1 MRKLVLLVFMV
12 MMTTVFGQEKM
23 KLVSGNFEVLRDQP
37 DVNVEV
43 KFENVLF
50 MKENITEAQYL
61 ENRKKQ
67 VMDNPKKGETAWNEW
82 IGEWEKYKKEN
93 YTDRLIKGLNASGK
107 KEMFKK
113 DGSAKY
119 TLILN
124 TKWVFPGWH
133 AGLIAMP
140 TQMSGN
146 IELVETNNPSVVL
159 ATVELNKYDRFSGMD
174 VTVMEYGRLAAAYE
188 SIGKVLSRQI
198 KRNLK
203 S

>member
-1 MRKLVLLVFMV
+1 MRKLLLLVFMV

-23 KLVSGNFEVLRDQP
+23 KLVSGDFEVLRDQA

-43 KFENVLF
+43 KFEDVLF

-67 VMDNPKKGETAWNEW
+67 VMDNPKRGEAAWNEW

-93 YTDRLIKGLNASGK
+93 YVDRLLKGLNASGK
-107 KEMFKK
+107 KEIFKK
-113 DGSAKY
+113 DSSAKY

-140 TQMSGN
+140 TEMSGN
-146 IELVETNNPSVVL
+146 IQLVETNNPSVVL

-203 S
+203 

>member
-1 MRKLVLLVFMV
+1 MKKLLLLVFIV
-12 MMTTVFGQEKM
+12 IMTTAFGQDKM
-23 KLVSGNFEVLRDQP
+23 KLVSGDFGALKDQTE
-37 DVNVEV
+37 VNVDV

-67 VMDNPKKGETAWNEW
+67 VLDNPKRGLTAWNEW

-93 YTDRLIKGLNASGK
+93 YIDRFLKGLNASSKNMSFK
-107 KEMFKK
+107 KE
-113 DGSAKY
+113 SPAKY

-140 TQMSGN
+140 TAMSGD
-146 IELVETNNPSVVL
+146 IQLVETGNPSVVL

-188 SIGKVLSRQI
+188 SVGKVLARQI
-198 KRNLK
+198 RKNLK
-203 S
+203 

>member
-1 MRKLVLLVFMV
+1 MRKLLLLVFMI

-23 KLVSGNFEVLRDQP
+23 KLVSGDFGVLKDQT

-43 KFENVLF
+43 RFENVLF

-67 VMDNPKKGETAWNEW
+67 VMDNPKRGETAWNEW

-93 YTDRLIKGLNASGK
+93 YVDRFLKGLNASGK
-107 KEMFKK
+107 KEIFKK
-113 DGSAKY
+113 DDSAKY

-124 TKWVFPGWH
+124 TKWIFPGWH
-133 AGLIAMP
+133 AGLVAMP

-146 IELVETNNPSVVL
+146 IQLVETKNPSVIL
-159 ATVELNKYDRFSGMD
+159 ATVQLNKYDRFSGMD

-203 S
+203 

>member
-1 MRKLVLLVFMV
+1 MRKLLLLVFMV

-23 KLVSGNFEVLRDQP
+23 KLVSGDFEVLRDQT

-43 KFENVLF
+43 KFEDVLF

-67 VMDNPKKGETAWNEW
+67 VMDNPKRGEAAWNEW
-82 IGEWEKYKKEN
+82 IGEWDKYKKEN
-93 YTDRLIKGLNASGK
+93 YVDRLLKGLNASGK
-107 KEMFKK
+107 KELFKK
-113 DGSAKY
+113 DSSAKY

-140 TQMSGN
+140 TAMSGN
-146 IELVETNNPSVVL
+146 IQLVETNNPSVVL

-203 S
+203 

>member
-1 MRKLVLLVFMV
+1 MRKLLLLVFMI

-23 KLVSGNFEVLRDQP
+23 KLVSGDFGVLKDQT

-43 KFENVLF
+43 RFENVLF

-67 VMDNPKKGETAWNEW
+67 VMDNPKRGETAWNEW

-93 YTDRLIKGLNASGK
+93 YVDRFLKGLNASGK
-107 KEMFKK
+107 KEIFKK
-113 DGSAKY
+113 DDSAKY

-133 AGLIAMP
+133 AGLVAMP

-146 IELVETNNPSVVL
+146 IQLVETKNPSVVL

-203 S
+203 

>member
-1 MRKLVLLVFMV
+1 MRKLALLFFMM

-23 KLVSGNFEVLRDQP
+23 KLVSGDFEVLRDQP

-43 KFENVLF
+43 KFDNVLF

-67 VMDNPKKGETAWNEW
+67 VMDNPKRGEAAWNEW

-93 YTDRLIKGLNASGK
+93 YVDRLLKGLNASGK

-113 DGSAKY
+113 DASAKY
-119 TLILN
+119 TLVMN

-140 TQMSGN
+140 TQMSGT
-146 IELVETNNPSVVL
+146 IQLVETNNPSVVL

-203 S
+203 

>member
-1 MRKLVLLVFMV
+1 MRKLLLLVFMV

-23 KLVSGNFEVLRDQP
+23 KLVSGDFEVLRDQA

-43 KFENVLF
+43 KFEDVLF

-67 VMDNPKKGETAWNEW
+67 VMDNPKRGESAWNEW

-93 YTDRLIKGLNASGK
+93 YVERLLKGLNASGK
-107 KEMFKK
+107 KEIFKK
-113 DGSAKY
+113 DSSAKY

-140 TQMSGN
+140 TEMSGN
-146 IELVETNNPSVVL
+146 IQLVETNNPSVVL

-174 VTVMEYGRLAAAYE
+174 VTIMEYGRLAAAYE

-203 S
+203 

>member
-12 MMTTVFGQEKM
+12 MMATVFGQEKM
-23 KLVSGNFEVLRDQP
+23 KLVSGDFEVLRDQT
-37 DVNVEV
+37 DVNVEFR
-43 KFENVLF
+43 FEDVLF

-67 VMDNPKKGETAWNEW
+67 VMDNPKRGETAWNEW

-93 YTDRLIKGLNASGK
+93 YVDRFLKGLNASGK

-113 DGSAKY
+113 DDSAKY

-140 TQMSGN
+140 TQISGN
-146 IELVETNNPSVVL
+146 IQLVETSNPSVAL

-203 S
+203 

>member
-1 MRKLVLLVFMV
+1 MRKLLLLFFM
-12 MMTTVFGQEKM
+12 MMITAVFGQEKM
-23 KLVSGNFEVLRDQP
+23 KLVSGDFGVLKDQSV
-37 DVNVEV
+37 VNVEL

-67 VMDNPKKGETAWNEW
+67 VLDNPKRGETAWKEW
-82 IGEWEKYKKEN
+82 SEEWEKYKNED
-93 YTDRLIKGLNASGK
+93 YIDRLLKGLNASTKQISFK
-107 KEMFKK
+107 KETP
-113 DGSAKY
+113 AKY

-140 TQMSGN
+140 TAMSGD
-146 IELVETNNPSVVL
+146 IQLVETENPSVVL

-188 SIGKVLSRQI
+188 SIGRVLSRQI

-203 S
+203 

>member
-1 MRKLVLLVFMV
+1 MRKLLLLFFM
-12 MMTTVFGQEKM
+12 MMITAVFGQEKM
-23 KLVSGNFEVLRDQP
+23 KLVSGDFGVLKDQSV
-37 DVNVEV
+37 VNVEL

-67 VMDNPKKGETAWNEW
+67 VLDNPKRGEAAWKEW
-82 IGEWEKYKKEN
+82 SEEWEKYKKED
-93 YTDRLIKGLNASGK
+93 YIDRLLKGLNASSKQISFK
-107 KEMFKK
+107 KETP
-113 DGSAKY
+113 AKY

-140 TQMSGN
+140 TAMSGD
-146 IELVETNNPSVVL
+146 IQLVETENPSVVL

-203 S
+203 

>member
-1 MRKLVLLVFMV
+1 MRKLLLLVFMV

-23 KLVSGNFEVLRDQP
+23 KLVSGDFEVLREQA

-43 KFENVLF
+43 KFEDVLF

-67 VMDNPKKGETAWNEW
+67 VMDNPKRGESAWNEW

-93 YTDRLIKGLNASGK
+93 YVERLLKGLNASGK
-107 KEMFKK
+107 KEIFKK
-113 DGSAKY
+113 DSSAKY

-140 TQMSGN
+140 TEMSGN
-146 IELVETNNPSVVL
+146 IQLVETNNPSVVL

-203 S
+203 

>member
-1 MRKLVLLVFMV
+1 MRKLLLLFFM
-12 MMTTVFGQEKM
+12 MMITAVFGQEKM
-23 KLVSGNFEVLRDQP
+23 KLVSGDFGVLKDQSV
-37 DVNVEV
+37 VNVEL

-67 VMDNPKKGETAWNEW
+67 VLDNPKRGEAAWKEW
-82 IGEWEKYKKEN
+82 SEEWEKYKKED
-93 YTDRLIKGLNASGK
+93 YIDRLLKGLNASSKQISFK
-107 KEMFKK
+107 KETP
-113 DGSAKY
+113 AKY

-140 TQMSGN
+140 TAMSGD
-146 IELVETNNPSVVL
+146 IQLVETENPSVVL

-174 VTVMEYGRLAAAYE
+174 VTVMEYGRIAAAYE
-188 SIGKVLSRQI
+188 VTGKKLGKEI
-198 KRNLK
+198 KAALK
-203 S
+203 